1 MRDALVALG
10 ATVPTFDRAFGTKSE
25 VDPVEHL
32 VGSATGWGGNPVKEA
47 MYLPFIPARND
58 GTTVYRLRVPADVPV
73 DGFWS
78 VSRYNA
84 KGYFEPNADGAYT
97 INNLTATRS
106 RDGSVTVQF
115 GGCDG
120 KVPNCLPVEAG
131 WNYLVRLYRPR
142 PELLEGRWTFPA
154 AEPVN

>member
-120 KVPNCLPVEAG
+120 KVPSCLPVEAG